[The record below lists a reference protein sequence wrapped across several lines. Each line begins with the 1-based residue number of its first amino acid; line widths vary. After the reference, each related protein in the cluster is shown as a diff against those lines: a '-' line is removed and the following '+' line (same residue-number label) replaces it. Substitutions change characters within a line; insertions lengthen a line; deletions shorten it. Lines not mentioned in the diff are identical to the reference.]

1 MKTAYYNLIGRTCAV
16 AIAAAVSLTGATF
29 MSAHTASAETAKE
42 VVLEG
47 RAAKTDRLDASNV
60 KPEVTRDQKSEPL
73 PLPSTAEVRAR
84 AGDQERSPGV
94 IGSRGRKRHDRQP
107 QPGESDEVPDIIY
120 IEPGAGTEET
130 RRNFADGRISKPRWQ
145 ISKEGLD
152 RFGRR
157 VSYIWQLMTDTK

>member
-1 MKTAYYNLIGRTCAV
+1 MTTAYYNLIGRACAV
-16 AIAAAVSLTGATF
+16 AIAATVSLTGATL
-29 MSAHTASAETAKE
+29 MSADTASAETAKE

-60 KPEVTRDQKSEPL
+60 KPEITRDQKTGLL
-73 PLPSTAEVRAR
+73 PLPSTAKSKPEQATKKEAR
-84 AGDQERSPGV
+84 VSSDQGDEKGTTAKPNPTN
-94 IGSRGRKRHDRQP
+94 D
-107 QPGESDEVPDIIY
+107 DVPDIIY

-130 RRNFADGRISKPRWQ
+130 RRNFADGRVSKPRWQ